1 MRLREKP
8 EKPRR
13 STKNLGASIRARLL
27 KIAKELNRDYNS
39 VLLQYF
45 QERFLFRLSLSDY
58 RSQFILKGALL
69 FVVYQM
75 PRVRPTRDIDFLG
88 QAMTN
93 DAKEVR
99 NALKRIADIQVDDGV
114 TFNSASV
121 SVEKIKEETDYEGVR
136 AKIEAELGG
145 ARNVLQLDI
154 GFKDK
159 IIGGPVEIEF
169 PVLLDP
175 PAPKIQVYSKESAI
189 AEKFEAIVRLSF
201 ITSRMKDFY
210 DILYLA
216 HHESFNFDTLHEAIV
231 ATFDRR
237 KTPVTDRSVIFG
249 DEFKRARDKQE
260 QWQAFLT
267 RSRLESYRQF
277 AEAVERLRVFL
288 DPVCPARKP
297 KARRSAWHP
306 ESWNWRTE

>member
-1 MRLREKP
+1 MSQTKFQ
-8 EKPRR
+8 R
-13 STKNLGASIRARLL
+13 STKRAKNLAASIRARLL
-27 KIAKELNRDYNS
+27 RIAKEGNRDYNS

-45 QERFLFRLSLSDY
+45 QERFLFRLSGSPY

-69 FVVYQM
+69 FIVYRM
-75 PRVRPTRDIDFLG
+75 PRVRPTKDIDFLG
-88 QAMTN
+88 EAIGN
-93 DAKEVR
+93 DPEEIRDV
-99 NALKRIADIQVDDGV
+99 LKKIAGIRYDDGV
-114 TFNSASV
+114 TFKSDRI
-121 SVEKIKEETDYEGVR
+121 SVERIKEETDYEGVR

-154 GFKDK
+154 GFGDK
-159 IIGGPVEIEF
+159 IIGGPVEIDF
-169 PVLLDP
+169 PVLLDF

-216 HHESFNFDTLHEAIV
+216 SHESFNFETLHEAII

-237 KTPVTDRSVIFG
+237 ETPLGDRSVIFG
-249 DEFKRARDKQE
+249 DEFRRARDKQE

-267 RSRLESYRQF
+267 RSHLESYQQF
-277 AEAVERLRVFL
+277 AEAIEHVRIFL
-288 DPVCPARKP
+288 DPVCSTRLVR
-297 KARRSAWHP
+297 ARRSVWHP
-306 ESWNWRTE
+306 ESWEWRTE

>member
-136 AKIEAELGG
+136 AKIEAEL
-145 ARNVLQLDI
+145 
-154 GFKDK
+154 
-159 IIGGPVEIEF
+159 
-169 PVLLDP
+169 
-175 PAPKIQVYSKESAI
+175 
-189 AEKFEAIVRLSF
+189 
-201 ITSRMKDFY
+201 
-210 DILYLA
+210 
-216 HHESFNFDTLHEAIV
+216 
-231 ATFDRR
+231 
-237 KTPVTDRSVIFG
+237 
-249 DEFKRARDKQE
+249 
-260 QWQAFLT
+260 
-267 RSRLESYRQF
+267 
-277 AEAVERLRVFL
+277 
-288 DPVCPARKP
+288 
-297 KARRSAWHP
+297 
-306 ESWNWRTE
+306 

>member
-1 MRLREKP
+1 MKPPAKSPASRER
-8 EKPRR
+8 PR
-13 STKNLGASIRARLL
+13 NLAASIRARLL
-27 KIAKELNRDYNS
+27 KIAKEVNRDYNS

-45 QERFLFRLSLSDY
+45 QERFLFRLSLSAY

-69 FVVYQM
+69 FIVYQM

-93 DAKEVR
+93 DPKEVQ
-99 NALKRIADIQVDDGV
+99 NALRRIADIQFDDGV
-114 TFNSASV
+114 TFNGASV
-121 SVEKIKEETDYEGVR
+121 SVEKIKEETEYEGVR

-154 GFKDK
+154 GFGDK

-169 PVLLDP
+169 PVLLDL
-175 PAPKIQVYSKESAI
+175 PAPKIQVYSKESAL

-216 HHESFNFDTLHEAIV
+216 GHESFKFETLHEAII

-237 KTPVTDRSVIFG
+237 ETPLADRSVIFG
-249 DEFKRARDKQE
+249 GEFKRAREKQE

-267 RSRLESYRQF
+267 RSHLESHQQF
-277 AEAVERLRVFL
+277 AEAVEHLRIFL
-288 DPVCPARKP
+288 DPVCSTRVVR
-297 KARRSAWHP
+297 ARRSVWHP
-306 ESWNWRTE
+306 KSWEWRTE

>member
-1 MRLREKP
+1 MSQAKLQRPAKRA
-8 EKPRR
+8 
-13 STKNLGASIRARLL
+13 KNLAASIRARLL
-27 KIAKELNRDYNS
+27 TIAKEGNRDYNS

-45 QERFLFRLSLSDY
+45 QERFLFRLSKSPY

-69 FVVYQM
+69 FIVYRM

-88 QAMTN
+88 EAIGN
-93 DAKEVR
+93 DPEEIR
-99 NALKRIADIQVDDGV
+99 GALKRIVDIRVDDGV
-114 TFNSASV
+114 TFRSDMI
-121 SVEKIKEETDYEGVR
+121 SVERIKEEPDYEGVR
-136 AKIEAELGG
+136 AKIEVELGG

-154 GFKDK
+154 GFGDR
-159 IIGGPVEIEF
+159 IIGRPVEIEF
-169 PVLLDP
+169 PVLLDF
-175 PAPKIQVYSKESAI
+175 PAPRIQVYSKESAI

-216 HHESFNFDTLHEAIV
+216 NHESFNLDTLHEAIV

-237 KTPVTDRSVIFG
+237 ETPLADRSVIFG

-267 RSRLESYRQF
+267 RSRLESHQQF

-288 DPVCPARKP
+288 DPVCSARMRR
-297 KARRSAWHP
+297 ARSPVWHP
-306 ESWNWRTE
+306 ESWKWRSE

>member
-1 MRLREKP
+1 MKPLAKSPASRER
-8 EKPRR
+8 PR
-13 STKNLGASIRARLL
+13 NLAASIRARLL
-27 KIAKELNRDYNS
+27 KIAKEVNRDYNS

-45 QERFLFRLSLSDY
+45 QERFLFRLSRSAY

-69 FVVYQM
+69 FIVYQM
-75 PRVRPTRDIDFLG
+75 PRARPTRDIDFLG

-93 DAKEVR
+93 DPKEVQ
-99 NALKRIADIQVDDGV
+99 NTLKRIADIQFDDGV
-114 TFNSASV
+114 TFNGASV
-121 SVEKIKEETDYEGVR
+121 SVEKIKEETEYEGVR

-154 GFKDK
+154 GFGDK

-175 PAPKIQVYSKESAI
+175 PAPKIQVYSKESAL

-216 HHESFNFDTLHEAIV
+216 SHESFNFETLHEAII

-237 KTPVTDRSVIFG
+237 ETPLGDRSVIFG
-249 DEFKRARDKQE
+249 DGFKRARDKQE

-267 RSRLESYRQF
+267 RSHLESYQQF
-277 AEAVERLRVFL
+277 AEAVEHLRIFL
-288 DPVCPARKP
+288 DPVCSTRVVR
-297 KARRSAWHP
+297 ARRSVWHP
-306 ESWNWRTE
+306 ESWEWRTE